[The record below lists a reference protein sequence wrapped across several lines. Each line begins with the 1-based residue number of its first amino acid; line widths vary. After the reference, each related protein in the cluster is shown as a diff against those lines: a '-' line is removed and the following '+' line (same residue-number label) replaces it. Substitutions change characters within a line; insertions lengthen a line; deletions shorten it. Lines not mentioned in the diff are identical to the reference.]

1 VAKEEQVDVIGTLSE
16 ALGEQLEKQRKK
28 AQPIPEVYSSGM
40 RGKEK
45 PPHLREQKR
54 PAKKQNADEGEE
66 RYTEDGK
73 RVVTFKAKPKV
84 KVGDEIAALKKQVA
98 DLTKRVGE
106 PRDKPQGHAADKKN
120 PAIQIA

>member
-45 PPHLREQKR
+45 PPHLREKPKAAKR
-54 PAKKQNADEGEE
+54 PNAGEEGEE
-66 RYTEDGK
+66 RFTKDGK
-73 RVVTFKAKPKV
+73 RVVTFKAKPRV
-84 KVGDEIAALKKQVA
+84 NASEQLAAMQKQI
-98 DLTKRVGE
+98 DGLTKQLGE
-106 PRDKPQGHAADKKN
+106 KAARPAVANKKPTI
-120 PAIQIA
+120 AIA

>member
-1 VAKEEQVDVIGTLSE
+1 MAEKVDVIGTLSE

-45 PPHLREQKR
+45 PPHLREK
-54 PAKKQNADEGEE
+54 PKAAKKQSADEGEE
-66 RYTEDGK
+66 RFTKDGK

-84 KVGDEIAALKKQVA
+84 NASEQMAAMQKQI
-98 DLTKRVGE
+98 DGLTKQLG
-106 PRDKPQGHAADKKN
+106 DKTREKPAAQREKPK
-120 PAIQIA
+120 IQIA